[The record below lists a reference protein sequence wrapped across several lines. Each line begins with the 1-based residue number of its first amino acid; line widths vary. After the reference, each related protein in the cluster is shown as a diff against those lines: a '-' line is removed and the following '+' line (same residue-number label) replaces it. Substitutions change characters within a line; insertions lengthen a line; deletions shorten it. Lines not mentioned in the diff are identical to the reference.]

1 MHVIIVGCGRVGSQ
15 LADNLSFQGH
25 DVVVIDKDQNAFRR
39 LGTAFN
45 GITIAGIGFDQEVL
59 KKAGIEQANAFIAVT
74 DLDNTNLMAAEVATK
89 IFDVPQVIARL
100 YNPEKER
107 TYQELGI
114 DYICGTVVLA
124 DEILDK
130 LIPGHIRH
138 LPLMRDMEIVE
149 FKAGESILGKKLGEI
164 ELPGVFK
171 IIGVVRDGDS
181 YIPADDSLIEKKDI
195 IVGVVKKDSLK
206 LIQKFSRSKLY

>member
-25 DVVVIDKDQNAFRR
+25 DVVVIDKDSKAFRR

-45 GITIAGIGFDQEVL
+45 GITIEGIGFDQEVL
-59 KKAGIEQANAFIAVT
+59 KKAGIDKANAFIAVT

-171 IIGVVRDGDS
+171 IIGLIRNGGS
-181 YIPADDSLIEKKDI
+181 YIPGDDSLIEKKDI

>member
-1 MHVIIVGCGRVGSQ
+1 
-15 LADNLSFQGH
+15 LSFQGH

>member
-15 LADNLSFQGH
+15 LAESLSFQGH
-25 DVVVIDKDQNAFRR
+25 DVVVIDKNQDAFRR

>member
-15 LADNLSFQGH
+15 LADNVSFQGH

-206 LIQKFSRSKLY
+206 LIQKFSFSKLY